1 MKILITG
8 ASSYVGSRLLLDI
21 RGSHETIGTYL
32 HNQLSPNLLH
42 LDITDKNEVD
52 TLTATQKPDVIL
64 HVASNPHPDW
74 CEAHPDEAK
83 QLNFTGTQ
91 NIVDA
96 ANANNAKVI
105 YISSYAAINPIN
117 VYAHTKK
124 DSETIVETT
133 LSGYINLRPSFI
145 LGYSPNTVND
155 RSFNRLLKN
164 LDQNTPAIYD
174 TSWKFQPTYLGH
186 LSSVIL
192 SCIEKSI
199 WSHTIHVTVPE
210 HTTRFDSAKDIL
222 SPFGITVS
230 PIDNHDT
237 TPFIENPLSELKTL
251 NLPQCTY
258 SEMIS
263 NIIDEIKHRDRY
275 IL

>member
-8 ASSYVGSRLLLDI
+8 ASSYVGSRLFLDI
-21 RGSHETIGTYL
+21 SPTLDAVGTYL
-32 HNQLSPNLLH
+32 HNQLSQKFLH
-42 LDITDKNEVD
+42 LNITDKNEVN
-52 TLTATQKPDVIL
+52 TLITTQKPDVIL

-83 QLNFTGTQ
+83 QLNFVGTQ
-91 NIVDA
+91 NIVDV
-96 ANANNAKVI
+96 ANKNGAKVI
-105 YISSYAAINPIN
+105 YISSFAAINPIN

-133 LSGYINLRPSFI
+133 TNGYINLRPSFI
-145 LGYSPNTVND
+145 LGFSPNTTND

-164 LDQNTPAIYD
+164 LDQGTPAIYD

-186 LSSVIL
+186 LSRVIL
-192 SCIEKSI
+192 SCIERSV
-199 WSHTIHVTVPE
+199 WNHTIHVTTPE

-222 SPFGITVS
+222 SPFGVTVS
-230 PIDNHDT
+230 AVDNHDT
-237 TPFIENPLSELKTL
+237 TPFIKNPLSELKTL

>member
-8 ASSYVGSRLLLDI
+8 ASSYVGSRLFLDTSS
-21 RGSHETIGTYL
+21 SHETVGTYSQ
-32 HNQLSPNLLH
+32 HQLSPKFLH
-42 LDITDKNEVD
+42 LDITDKDEVG
-52 TLTATQKPDVIL
+52 TLIAIQKPDVIL
-64 HVASNPHPDW
+64 HVASNPHPEW
-74 CEAHPDEAK
+74 CETHPEEAK
-83 QLNFTGTQ
+83 QLNLSGTK

-105 YISSYAAINPIN
+105 YISSFAAINPIN

-124 DSETIVETT
+124 DSETIVKTT
-133 LSGYINLRPSFI
+133 KAGYLNLRPSFI
-145 LGYSPNTVND
+145 LGFSPNTTND

-164 LDQNTPAIYD
+164 LDQGTPAIYD

-186 LSSVIL
+186 IRDVIL
-192 SCIEKSI
+192 ACMEKSI
-199 WSHTIHVTVPE
+199 WNHTIHITVPE

-222 SPFGITVS
+222 SPFGVTVS
-230 PIDNHDT
+230 PVDNHDT
-237 TPFIENPLSELKTL
+237 TPFIKNPLSELTTL

-258 SEMIS
+258 HDMIHK
-263 NIIDEIKHRDRY
+263 IIDEIKHRDRY